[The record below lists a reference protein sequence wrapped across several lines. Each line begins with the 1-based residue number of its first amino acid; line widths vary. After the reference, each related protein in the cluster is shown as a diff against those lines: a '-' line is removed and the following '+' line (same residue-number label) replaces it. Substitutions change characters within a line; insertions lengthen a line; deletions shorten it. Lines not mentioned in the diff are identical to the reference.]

1 MQLLRLGPV
10 GQEIPAVEADDV
22 TYDLRPL
29 TAALARSGDIDGEF
43 LAADGIARTRSAL
56 AAGELPVLDG
66 AAALRRGAPIARP
79 TAVVCVGQNYAA
91 HARESGAEPPRLP
104 IIFFKHPNTVVGPD
118 DTVPVPPGSEK
129 VDWEVELAIVVG
141 RQASYLPSVEAAR
154 EHVAGYTVVDDVS
167 ERAWQ
172 LDDSLGQWSKGKC
185 GPAFLPTGP
194 GLVPADEV
202 DPGDLRLRSSVNG
215 EPRQDSST
223 ADMIFDVAAIVHH
236 LSQYMTL
243 EAGDLICTG
252 TPEGVALSGRFPY
265 LADGDVVEVEIEGLG
280 RQRHRFE
287 ASIGTPAHGR
297 PPQVPTTAAPAERH
311 LPVG

>member
-10 GQEIPAVEADDV
+10 GQEIPAVTHDGA

-29 TAALARSGDIDGEF
+29 TGAAGDVDGAF
-43 LAADGIARTRSAL
+43 LAADGIARTRAAL

-66 AAALRRGAPIARP
+66 ADALRRGAPIARP

-118 DTVPVPPGSEK
+118 DTVPIPPGSDR

-141 RQASYLPSVEAAR
+141 KQASYLPSVDVAL

-194 GLVPADEV
+194 ALVPADEV
-202 DPGDLRLRSSVNG
+202 DTSDLRLRSSVNG

-223 ADMIFDVAAIVHH
+223 ADMIFGVAEIVHN

-243 EAGDLICTG
+243 EPGDLVCTG

-265 LADGDVVEVEIEGLG
+265 LADGDVVEVEIDGLG
-280 RQRHRFE
+280 RQRHAFADSRV
-287 ASIGTPAHGR
+287 PA
-297 PPQVPTTAAPAERH
+297 AAGQA
-311 LPVG
+311 